1 MIAHS
6 AFTAF
11 FPRLVCGPDVGWGPN
26 GDRKASRLML
36 IGPSHALAAPPPL
49 VVCVVVLAL
58 FGLFTL
64 GLRLGRSLSNLV
76 VVVLLLARRMD
87 SAELTRVGTEW
98 GPGGSTVVGGADAG
112 SSQLEIVTKSRS
124 ELPFP
129 GKGRDG
135 KMTVQYLD
143 P

>member
-1 MIAHS
+1 
-6 AFTAF
+6 
-11 FPRLVCGPDVGWGPN
+11 
-26 GDRKASRLML
+26 ML

-58 FGLFTL
+58 FGFTL
-64 GLRLGRSLSNLV
+64 GLRLGRSLNNLV

-135 KMTVQYLD
+135 KMMVGNQSMTE